1 MTVKRNKGRPSKL
14 TPEIENKLI
23 KFITLGVPLESASN
37 AIGLDYTTVREW
49 LQRGE
54 GRHPTR
60 GKTAQFEAFADRYQQ
75 AVGQCEARLVAKIQS
90 AADKDWKAAAWL
102 LARRHPDRWR
112 SEPKPTSLED
122 LIVAMA
128 QSGLLTAEQLDQLI
142 KLSESSKAE
151 AKLILSPDK
160 IDNNSDNPNW
170 GRSAGFKRFSSS

>member
-1 MTVKRNKGRPSKL
+1 MATKRNRGRPTKL

-23 KFITLGVPLESASN
+23 KFIALGVPLESASN

-75 AVGQCEARLVAKIQS
+75 AVGQCENRLVAKIQS
-90 AADKDWKAAAWL
+90 AADSDWKAAAWL
-102 LARRHPDRWR
+102 LARRHPDRW

-128 QSGLLTAEQLDQLI
+128 QSGLLSPEQLDQLI

-151 AKLILSPDK
+151 AKLILSGEK
-160 IDNNSDNPNW
+160 IDSILDN
-170 GRSAGFKRFSSS
+170 

>member
-1 MTVKRNKGRPSKL
+1 MTKRQSGRPTKL

-102 LARRHPDRWR
+102 LSRRHPQRW
-112 SEPKPTSLED
+112 SEPKPCSLED

-128 QSGLLTAEQLDQLI
+128 QSGLLTAEQLDALI
-142 KLSESSKAE
+142 KLSESSKNQ
-151 AKLILSPDK
+151 AKLILSGEK
-160 IDNNSDNPNW
+160 IDNNSDN
-170 GRSAGFKRFSSS
+170 